1 MTLSSV
7 ASGLNSPV
15 DLQTSDDGT
24 GRFFVVEQAGTIRI
38 LSGSTLLPGNFLDIR
53 SRVTSGGE
61 LGLLGVAF
69 HPNFNSDK
77 RFFVNYTRKV
87 GTQTQSVIAEY
98 HVSLSDP
105 NLADAGSERILL
117 VIDQPF
123 DNHKAGQLAFKAN
136 DGLLF
141 FGLGDGGSGGDPMGN
156 GQNTM
161 TLLGK
166 ILRIDVD
173 SAPSPGLPYKIPP
186 DNPFASGGGR
196 PEIYAIGFRNPW
208 RFSFEAGSG
217 RLFVA
222 DVGQNNF
229 EEINLATKGGNF
241 GWNKMEGQH
250 CYPDPMASCNMN
262 GLILPIAEYDHSEG
276 EAIIGGYVYE
286 GRQISGLVDSYV
298 FADLNGEM
306 WFLKES
312 SPGTWTRNQLL
323 STGRAI
329 SSFGRDASG
338 EIYVVD
344 LGSGSIL
351 KIVPQ

>member
-1 MTLSSV
+1 V
-7 ASGLNSPV
+7 VSGLNNPV
-15 DLQTSDDGT
+15 DLQTPDDGT

-38 LSGSTLLPGNFLDIR
+38 LSGNNLLPGNFLDIR
-53 SRVTSGGE
+53 SKVTSGDE

-69 HPNFNSDK
+69 HPNFSSDK
-77 RFFVNYTRKV
+77 RFFVNYTRTV
-87 GTQTQSVIAEY
+87 GGQRQTVIAEY
-98 HVSLSDP
+98 KVSLSDP

-123 DNHKAGQLAFKAN
+123 DNHKAGQLAFKTN

-141 FGLGDGGSGGDPMGN
+141 FGLGDGGGGGDPNGN

-161 TLLGK
+161 ALLGK
-166 ILRIDVD
+166 MLRIDVD

-186 DNPFASGGGR
+186 DNPFAGGGGQA
-196 PEIYAIGFRNPW
+196 EIYAIGFRNPW
-208 RFSFEAGSG
+208 RFSFEPGTG
-217 RLFVA
+217 RMFVA

-229 EEINLATKGGNF
+229 EEIDLVTKGGNF
-241 GWNKMEGQH
+241 GWNKMEGKH

-262 GLILPIAEYDHSEG
+262 GFILPIAEYDHTEG
-276 EAIIGGYVYE
+276 EAIIGGYIYK
-286 GRQISGLVDSYV
+286 GSQISGLVDSYV
-298 FADLNGEM
+298 FADLNGKM
-306 WFLKES
+306 WYLKES
-312 SPGTWTRNQLL
+312 PPGTWTRNQLL

-329 SSFGRDASG
+329 SSFGRDAAG

-344 LGSGSIL
+344 LGGSIL